1 MGIAGWWCIRAWA
14 SSRRSGR
21 ASQPVTATA
30 GQTCLPGPYDP
41 QDADLAAPI
50 GNGKGDVITHAAAV
64 IGTMAR
70 ESTASERAASTRRVP
85 CIAPPGCPRI
95 GQPPPVG
102 LARFASSRG
111 TQCSGAN

>member
-95 GQPPPVG
+95 GVG
-102 LARFASSRG
+102 
-111 TQCSGAN
+111 